1 MRKKTALFLLST
13 LVLAVTGRLAQAQ
26 IPPEDVADRA
36 KWEEFL
42 RTAKVVAEEQ
52 LTGSGAVTN
61 PWVLTLEK
69 DGVTRRA
76 LWKNV
81 SGRPKG
87 FIDSWK
93 CEIAAYEMDKLL
105 GLNMIPPTVEA
116 RFREEPGSCMLW
128 ESPMTSL
135 FDKTER
141 KEAAPPGLKT
151 VKWNMCVYLQRA
163 FDNLIANEDRHLR
176 NVLITNDWKMILIDH
191 SRSFRSSKKFTKD
204 LIYTERHREGPKLM
218 SMLPRAFVE
227 NIKALSFER
236 IKGAVGEYLTDDEI
250 NAILIRQGLILK
262 EIDRLIKLNGEAQV
276 LYD

>member
-1 MRKKTALFLLST
+1 MGKKAALLLLS
-13 LVLAVTGRLAQAQ
+13 LLLAGAGRPAHAQ
-26 IPPEDVADRA
+26 IPPADVADRA

-116 RFREEPGSCMLW
+116 RFRDEPGSCMLW

-176 NVLITNDWKMILIDH
+176 NVLITKDWKMILIDH

-262 EIDRLIKLNGEAQV
+262 EIDRLIKLNGEPQV